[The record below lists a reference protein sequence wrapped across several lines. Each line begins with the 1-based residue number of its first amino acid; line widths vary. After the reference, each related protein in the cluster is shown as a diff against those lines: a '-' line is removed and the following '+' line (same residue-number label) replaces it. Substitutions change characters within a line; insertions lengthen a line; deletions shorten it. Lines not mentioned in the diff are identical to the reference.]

1 MGLKP
6 VGTPNP
12 NSLLESSRV
21 LVYPSNTTVANE
33 IPLYIKFTCTEY
45 SSLTLAR
52 AGGVINVG
60 GYGNVKAQ
68 IAVPMSTKFTS
79 QTAMRYKQEENPN
92 SIPLL
97 QTFTDEKVKAAWDK
111 LVGFAEPVLKNLPK
125 KFLEAAEGVAGQF
138 NQLIDSDYNELI
150 LQSGSKRSFVIQ
162 LYLPCLNDEDS
173 ARAGEITRAFEALAL
188 PTTLSAGLG
197 LAGFQ
202 YFFHPPMWF
211 IGVGALDSIKNDI
224 DWSSQPQASVLTN
237 VAVNRVAIDSS
248 SFTAIDGSIKPI
260 AYSISL
266 NFTEIEAAVR
276 AQQTL
281 SGGGSP
287 TSFQILNRSSVA
299 GDSLNAIGFGPRGG
313 I

>member
-6 VGTPNP
+6 VGIPNP
-12 NSLLESSRV
+12 NSLVESSRV

-45 SSLTLAR
+45 SSLALSR
-52 AGGVINVG
+52 AGGIINTG

-97 QTFTDEKVKAAWDK
+97 QSYTEDLINKGLEKLEGIVA
-111 LVGFAEPVLKNLPK
+111 PILKNIPAKYLK
-125 KFLEAAEGVAGQF
+125 GAGKIGGQF

-188 PTTLSAGLG
+188 PTTFSFGVG
-197 LAGFQ
+197 SLAGFQ
-202 YFFHPPMWF
+202 FFFHPPMWF
-211 IGVGALDSIKNDI
+211 IGVGALDSIQNDI

-276 AQQTL
+276 AQKTL
-281 SGGGSP
+281 IGAGSP
-287 TSFQILNRSSVA
+287 TSFEILNRSSVG
-299 GDSLNAIGFGPRGG
+299 GDSLGLGFGPRGG